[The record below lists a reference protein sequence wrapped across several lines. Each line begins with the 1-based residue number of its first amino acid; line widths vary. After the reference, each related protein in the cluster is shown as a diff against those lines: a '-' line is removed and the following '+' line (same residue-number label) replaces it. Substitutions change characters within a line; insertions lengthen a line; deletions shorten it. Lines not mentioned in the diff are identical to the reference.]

1 MKRYVWAGVILA
13 VGIAAFLHPPSS
25 SRAVVKIQTPALTGT
40 AQVHRVLPLQIVVY
54 VAGAVVRPGLYRLAP
69 GSRGIDALRAAGGLR
84 SNADPA
90 GVNLAERVDDGEQIT
105 APLVGERV
113 MRHRTAK
120 TYHRKHRRRKPTDSS
135 APTAQIDLNTA
146 DAQTLAQLPGIG
158 DELARR
164 LVAFRGANGAFTSLD
179 ELADVA
185 GMTQRRI
192 DEITPYLMIQR

>member
-1 MKRYVWAGVILA
+1 MKRYVWAGVIVA

-25 SRAVVKIQTPALTGT
+25 SRGVVQVQTPGVTGT
-40 AQVHRVLPLQIVVY
+40 ARVHRSLPLQIVVY
-54 VAGAVVRPGLYRLAP
+54 VAGAVVRPGLYRLAA
-69 GSRGIDALRAAGGLR
+69 GSRGVDAVRAAGGLK

-90 GVNLAERVDDGEQIT
+90 GVNLAERLDDGEQIT

-113 MRHRTAK
+113 VRHRTAK
-120 TYHRKHRRRKPTDSS
+120 THHRKHGRHKHADTG

-164 LVAFRGANGAFTSLD
+164 LVAFRDANGAFTSLD

-185 GMTQRRI
+185 GMTQRHI
-192 DEITPYLMIQR
+192 DDITPYLVIQH

>member
-1 MKRYVWAGVILA
+1 MKRSVLAGVIVA

-25 SRAVVKIQTPALTGT
+25 SRAVVQVQTPALTGT
-40 AQVHRVLPLQIVVY
+40 ARVHRSLPLQIVVY

-69 GSRGIDALRAAGGLR
+69 GSRGVDAVRAAGGLKP
-84 SNADPA
+84 NADPA
-90 GVNLAERVDDGEQIT
+90 GVNLAEQLDDGEQIT

-113 MRHRTAK
+113 VRHHTAK
-120 TYHRKHRRRKPTDSS
+120 THHRKHGRHKRAEIG

-164 LVAFRGANGAFTSLD
+164 LVAFRDANGAFTSLD

-192 DEITPYLMIQR
+192 DDITPYLVIQR